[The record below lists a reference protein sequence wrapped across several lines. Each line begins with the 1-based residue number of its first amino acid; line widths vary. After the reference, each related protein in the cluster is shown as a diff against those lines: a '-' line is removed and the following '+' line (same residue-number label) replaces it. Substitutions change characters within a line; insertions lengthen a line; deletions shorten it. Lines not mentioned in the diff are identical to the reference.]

1 MLGFVKNMFGGKTS
15 PIGIDFGSD
24 SLKMAQA
31 VLSGGEW
38 KLQAAASADVPAN
51 VRHDQAARLNFF
63 CDSVKDLLIQGNFE
77 GKSVVLALPAAS
89 MFIQHLRMPQMDE
102 ESLRKA
108 LPWEARGK
116 LPIDPH
122 HALLR
127 HSIAGEV
134 FQDQEAKV
142 EVILMAAGRELVNQ
156 FLAAAARAKLDV
168 IGMHVEAKA
177 IVDCFCHIYRRK
189 TEAEVTSMYVD
200 IGASGSRA
208 FIARGTQLLFARSI
222 AVGGDAFTRTIAGQ
236 LSMNMDEAKL
246 LRLKLANS
254 QPAAGEV
261 QQQRPEAVEPQPE
274 RQPTRGM
281 IDDDARD
288 EGQVEQGDDSGGGFA
303 LLGAA
308 LAAAAG
314 QSTAAPRGGGGGG
327 PGPAAE
333 SAAPRQGQRAPQSHP
348 QHGRGIDLQGAGPDA
363 QVRAVERIM
372 QEQAHKIVGELEL
385 CKRYYESTFPN
396 RPVDRLIFIGG
407 ESKNRSLCTWIARE
421 MGLAAQ
427 VGDPLVRMG
436 RVSDIA
442 IESGIDRRQPQ
453 PNWAVAIGLSM
464 GSLPGAA

>member
-1 MLGFVKNMFGGKTS
+1 MLGFVKNMFAAKTS

-31 VLSGGEW
+31 VQSGGEW
-38 KLQAAASADVPAN
+38 KLLAAASADVPAN

-63 CDSVKDLLIQGNFE
+63 CDSVKDLLIQGNFQ

-156 FLAAAARAKLDV
+156 FLATAARAKLDV
-168 IGMHVEAKA
+168 IGMHVEPQA

-189 TEAEVTSMYVD
+189 TEAEVTSLYVD
-200 IGASGSRA
+200 IGASGTRA
-208 FIARGTQLLFARSI
+208 FIARGTRLLFARAI
-222 AVGGDAFTRTIAGQ
+222 AMGGDAFTRTIAGQ

-254 QPAAGEV
+254 AAAGDV
-261 QQQRPEAVEPQPE
+261 QQQRQEVVEPQPE

-281 IDDDARD
+281 IDDTQD
-288 EGQVEQGDDSGGGFA
+288 EGEAEPTDDSGGGFA

-314 QSTAAPRGGGGGG
+314 KSTAAPRGGAGSV
-327 PGPAAE
+327 PEQATPRPA
-333 SAAPRQGQRAPQSHP
+333 QRAPQAQQQQQQNS
-348 QHGRGIDLQGAGPDA
+348 RGIDLQGAGPDA
-363 QVRAVERIM
+363 RGRAVERIM
-372 QEQAHKIVGELEL
+372 QEQAHKIVSELEL
-385 CKRYYESTFPN
+385 CKRYYEATFPAK
-396 RPVDRLIFIGG
+396 PVDRLIFIGG

-464 GSLPGAA
+464 GSVPGAA

>member
-1 MLGFVKNMFGGKTS
+1 MLGFVKNMFGTKTS

-31 VLSGGEW
+31 VQSGGEW

-127 HSIAGEV
+127 HSIAGDV

-156 FLAAAARAKLDV
+156 FLATAARAKLDV
-168 IGMHVEAKA
+168 IGMHVEPKA

-208 FIARGTQLLFARSI
+208 FIARGTQLLFARAI

-254 QPAAGEV
+254 QMAAGEV
-261 QQQRPEAVEPQPE
+261 QQQHQDVVEPQPE
-274 RQPTRGM
+274 RQPTRGR
-281 IDDDARD
+281 IADDAPQGD
-288 EGQVEQGDDSGGGFA
+288 GQEMDDSGGGFA

-314 QSTAAPRGGGGGG
+314 TSTAAPRGGAGAE
-327 PGPAAE
+327 PAT
-333 SAAPRQGQRAPQSHP
+333 PRPAQRPPQAQP
-348 QHGRGIDLQGAGPDA
+348 QQQQQHSRAIDLQGAGPDA
-363 QVRAVERIM
+363 QARAVERIM
-372 QEQAHKIVGELEL
+372 QEQAHKIVGELEM
-385 CKRYYESTFPN
+385 CKRYYEATFPAK
-396 RPVDRLIFIGG
+396 PVDRLIFIGG
-407 ESKNRSLCTWIARE
+407 ESKNRALCTWIARE

-464 GSLPGAA
+464 GSVPGSAA

>member
-1 MLGFVKNMFGGKTS
+1 
-15 PIGIDFGSD
+15 
-24 SLKMAQA
+24 
-31 VLSGGEW
+31 
-38 KLQAAASADVPAN
+38 
-51 VRHDQAARLNFF
+51 
-63 CDSVKDLLIQGNFE
+63 
-77 GKSVVLALPAAS
+77 
-89 MFIQHLRMPQMDE
+89 
-102 ESLRKA
+102 
-108 LPWEARGK
+108 
-116 LPIDPH
+116 
-122 HALLR
+122 
-127 HSIAGEV
+127 
-134 FQDQEAKV
+134 
-142 EVILMAAGRELVNQ
+142 
-156 FLAAAARAKLDV
+156 
-168 IGMHVEAKA
+168 
-177 IVDCFCHIYRRK
+177 
-189 TEAEVTSMYVD
+189 
-200 IGASGSRA
+200 
-208 FIARGTQLLFARSI
+208 
-222 AVGGDAFTRTIAGQ
+222 
-236 LSMNMDEAKL
+236 MNMDEAKL